1 MDELVLG
8 LLIGS
13 FVALCLYWI
22 LKIAGK
28 SRERKQ
34 RKPRSK
40 MTAREKRL
48 IVVTA
53 LLMVVGLML
62 GVGAFLVL

>member
-13 FVALCLYWI
+13 FIALCLYWI
-22 LKIAGK
+22 LKITGK

-34 RKPRSK
+34 RKPKSK
-40 MTAREKRL
+40 MTTREKRL
-48 IVVTA
+48 ILVTA